1 MSETISPTF
10 TFIRDCVFYLSRR
23 IPKKLNSHNTSPRI
37 AYSLRTRSARI
48 ADARARKAADQLD
61 DDWFHLRSREVELPG
76 KHMLRLRNS
85 SSTEVETYPP
95 VSSSSSVSLSEA
107 VKNYLQQNGWG
118 LRAIISRA
126 FPKVV
131 CV

>member
-10 TFIRDCVFYLSRR
+10 TFIREGVFYFSRR

-37 AYSLRTRSARI
+37 AYSLRTRSAK
-48 ADARARKAADQLD
+48 DADQLD
-61 DDWFHLRSREVELPG
+61 DDWFHLKSHVAELPG
-76 KHMLRLRNS
+76 KHMLRLRNTGL
-85 SSTEVETYPP
+85 TEAGTYTP
-95 VSSSSSVSLSEA
+95 VSSSSSVLLSEA
-107 VKNYLQQNGWG
+107 VKIYLQQNGWG
-118 LRAIISRA
+118 LRATISRA

>member
-1 MSETISPTF
+1 MSESISATF
-10 TFIRDCVFYLSRR
+10 TFIGDGVFHFSRR
-23 IPKKLNSHNTSPRI
+23 IPKKQNSHNTSPHI
-37 AYSLRTRSARI
+37 AYSLRTRLAKD

-61 DDWFHLRSREVELPG
+61 NDWFHVKSRVAELPE

-95 VSSSSSVSLSEA
+95 VSSSSSVLLSEA

-118 LRAIISRA
+118 LRATFSRA